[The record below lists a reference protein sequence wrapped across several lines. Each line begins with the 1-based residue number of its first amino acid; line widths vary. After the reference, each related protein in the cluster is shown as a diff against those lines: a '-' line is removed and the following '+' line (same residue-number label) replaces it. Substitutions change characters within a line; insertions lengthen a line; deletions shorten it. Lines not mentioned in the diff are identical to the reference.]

1 MRRHVIG
8 AVFFSTMVAVLPLAA
23 SAQTIGA
30 AGWPTE
36 RAPRP
41 LASRP
46 VSFPPYQLKTLPNG
60 LQVLAI
66 PWHEQPSVSM
76 RLIIKAGAAQDP
88 ADKPGVASMVAAL
101 LNQGTATKSAEGI
114 ANLVESSGGVLGVG
128 AGNELSFVNAGV
140 IKDKI
145 DALMTLSSELVQQP
159 AFDQREIDRQK
170 QQTLSGMQ
178 VSYDDPEFVAGV
190 VYERLVYG
198 FHPYGRPPGG
208 TLDSLSK
215 ITRADLTAFHRT
227 WFAPNNAILAVVGD
241 LTSDEMFA
249 AAEKA
254 FGSWA
259 KRDVP
264 AQTQVDP
271 PPPTYRVVVIDKPGA
286 VQTEIRAGNLTLAR
300 TSPKWL
306 DLELLI
312 RVLGGEGANRLFGVL
327 RSDRAL
333 TYGASA
339 DLQTFKFSGG
349 FVASTNTRT
358 ETTGEALRVM
368 IDEMWRLQR
377 EKVDP
382 RELRGVKDY
391 FQGSFP
397 LTIETPSAIALQVLN
412 QIFYGL
418 DLKDLEQLRERV
430 EGITVEDL
438 QSVARQY
445 VKPDRLAI
453 VLVGDATKFVGQ
465 LKAQGF
471 NDFERIPIE
480 QLDLTSPTL
489 RKNGSTGSTGSL
501 GSAGSGTSGSD
512 EQAMA
517 MVQKVAEAK
526 GGIGTLRALK
536 TVDVSADV
544 TISGA
549 GAPVKM
555 QTRNLIAYPDKFRV
569 EANAPGG
576 TVVQVF
582 AGSQAWVETP
592 VGSMDADADARADYQ
607 LSAARDLV
615 PLLVNAID
623 GRVPVTRLPDE
634 TVASQSLH
642 VLQFSLTAGGPL
654 VMLVDPKSFDVRGMR
669 YPTDLAPNA
678 PQAVELYSDY
688 RNVSGVRVAF
698 RAHVERDGVMID
710 RQITSARMNDALP
723 PTAFVRKAA

>member
-1 MRRHVIG
+1 MTRRLSWA
-8 AVFFSTMVAVLPLAA
+8 AVCLMFVPALAG
-23 SAQTIGA
+23 AQTIGA
-30 AGWPTE
+30 AGWPSE

-46 VSFPPYQLKTLPNG
+46 VAFPPYQLKTLPNG

-66 PWHEQPSVSM
+66 PWHEQPSVSI

-88 ADKPGVASMVAAL
+88 VDKPGVASMVASL
-101 LNQGTATKSAEGI
+101 LNQGTQMKSAEGI
-114 ANLVESSGGVLGVG
+114 ANLVESAGGVLGVG
-128 AGNELSFVNAGV
+128 AGNELSYVNAGV

-145 DALMTLSSELVQQP
+145 DAVMSLASELVQQP
-159 AFDQREIDRQK
+159 AFDQKEIERHK
-170 QQTLSGMQ
+170 QQAISGMQ

-190 VYERLVYG
+190 VFDRLIYG

-208 TLDSLSK
+208 TLDSLAK
-215 ITRADLTAFHRT
+215 ISRADLLAFHRT

-241 LTSDEMFA
+241 LSADEMFV

-254 FGSWA
+254 FGSWL
-259 KRDVP
+259 KREVP
-264 AQTQVDP
+264 AQTQAEP
-271 PPPTYRVVVIDKPGA
+271 PPPTYRVVVVDKPGA
-286 VQTEIRAGNLTLAR
+286 VQTEIRAGNLTLPR
-300 TSPKWL
+300 TSFRWL

-327 RSDRAL
+327 RSERGL

-358 ETTGEALRVM
+358 ETTGEALRLL

-418 DLKDLEQLRERV
+418 DLKDLEQLREHV
-430 EGITVEDL
+430 EAVTVEDL
-438 QSVARQY
+438 QSAAKQF

-453 VLVGDATKFVGQ
+453 VLVGDASKFVGQ

-471 NDFERIPIE
+471 NAFERIPID
-480 QLDLTSPTL
+480 QLDLMAPTL
-489 RKNGSTGSTGSL
+489 KK
-501 GSAGSGTSGSD
+501 GSAPAAVGSD
-512 EQAMA
+512 ASAAAGVERDAA
-517 MVQKVAEAK
+517 LALVQKVAAAK
-526 GGIGTLRALK
+526 GGLAALRALK
-536 TVDVSADV
+536 TLDVQADV

-569 EANAPGG
+569 EADAPGG
-576 TVVQVF
+576 KLVQVF

-592 VGSMDADADARADYQ
+592 AGAMDADAEARSDYQ
-607 LSAARDLV
+607 LSSARDLV
-615 PLLVNAID
+615 PLIVSAID
-623 GRVPVTRLPDE
+623 GKQVVSQLPDE
-634 TVASQSLH
+634 SVGGQPMHL
-642 VLQFSLTAGGPL
+642 LQFALAVGGPL
-654 VMLVDPKSFDVRGMR
+654 VMVVDPNTFEIRGLR
-669 YPTDLAPNA
+669 YPTEVSPNA
-678 PQAVELYSDY
+678 PQAVETYNDY
-688 RNVSGVRVAF
+688 RDVSGIRVAF
-698 RAHVERDGVMID
+698 RARVERDGVTID
-710 RQITSARMNDALP
+710 RVITSARMNAALP
-723 PTAFVRKAA
+723 ATAFVRKAA